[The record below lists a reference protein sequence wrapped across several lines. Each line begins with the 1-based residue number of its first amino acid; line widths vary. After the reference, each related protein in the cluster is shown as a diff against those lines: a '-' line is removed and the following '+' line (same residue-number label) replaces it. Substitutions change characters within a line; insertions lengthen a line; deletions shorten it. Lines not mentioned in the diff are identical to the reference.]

1 MSNPNKLVNGNNGDS
16 SLIND
21 WEDIGDLIE
30 VDYGSANKNVV
41 SSKSSKI
48 DIVDDVDDDSEVVD
62 LYPDDKDKSVDK
74 TISYDEYMKGRYG
87 HTVDV
92 HDLLKDGATS
102 NTLGQEPVVVV
113 GQDDLSGNK
122 VSDGFLTSVDGA
134 MAYYRDDRIN
144 KSNNADNKPNNVD
157 NNPVNI
163 DSKND
168 AKIDVVDDVDGV
180 PVVGQPN
187 KISDSKDTTKDDVG
201 NNVDNDIDDSPE
213 RIGTIGNKVRNI
225 MDRFKKTGIGKFFV
239 KGCLVAALV
248 GTIGAAYHHGFN
260 NGAASAT
267 AKIESQAKAG
277 TEENQGDETG
287 PDAATRELDETA
299 SKTENDDEK
308 LSKSV
313 DVKTADGRVIEG
325 VNFELGGDNSGAD
338 MIDRSLMESSHFGA
352 LTTKPAEWLHGG
364 EGAEYRAAEGN
375 ADAMDSL
382 LKKSIEEFNGHAG
395 DVAVLV
401 QEAYSLGY
409 VDKSQM
415 TLEQKGADTM
425 AIMKDDVKYNDM
437 KSFVEQKKIDLE
449 KDMGH
454 GLMLLTDGQYYA
466 SPYIRA
472 VDAQGNLAKS
482 VSEIHSVS
490 HHVDKSVNPYEGG
503 VLVITDVVQ
512 GTNLNY
518 YEANP
523 EAKEMALRSI
533 GLIAPDSSESQIK
546 EVMKKYMV
554 LGHEAGCKQLCA
566 VEVTPKDTS
575 TYKVEYKTPD
585 DSSSTS
591 DREKTPSPVVI
602 IEDEKPNPGDDTTVT
617 TENKI
622 SRTRYIYR
630 STNGNHSHDRITPQG
645 KEDEKP
651 RDDETPKD
659 KPGENPSET
668 PKENPGENPG
678 ETPGENPKDNEKVLE
693 AKTADV
699 RGANE
704 FDTQKANTVTD
715 QTVEATL
722 GSGQENARI
731 EASGAEV
738 GNKTVEE
745 KEVVEEF
752 STKDESGIENI
763 DKTLD
768 RVENN
773 ESLNTGTSEKQSDA
787 EAKMTV
793 EEAKESTEKAPDTS
807 YDLDYASAE
816 WDFSN
821 FGN

>member
-1 MSNPNKLVNGNNGDS
+1 MDNPNKLGNGNNGDS
-16 SLIND
+16 PLIND
-21 WEDIGDLIE
+21 WGDIGDLI
-30 VDYGSANKNVV
+30 DFAPANNNV
-41 SSKSSKI
+41 KPLKASKI
-48 DIVDDVDDDSEVVD
+48 DIVDD
-62 LYPDDKDKSVDK
+62 KDKSADK

-87 HTVDV
+87 YAVDA
-92 HDLLKDGATS
+92 HDLLKNGATK
-102 NTLGQEPVVVV
+102 NTLGQEPVIVV
-113 GQDDLSGNK
+113 GQDDLNSDR
-122 VSDGFLTSVDGA
+122 VSNSFLSSVDEA
-134 MAYYRDDRIN
+134 LAYYRDERIN
-144 KSNNADNKPNNVD
+144 KANNAGDKD
-157 NNPVNI
+157 
-163 DSKND
+163 DT
-168 AKIDVVDDVDGV
+168 KIDIVDDEDDLDGI

-187 KISDSKDTTKDDVG
+187 KLSDSKDVAKNDIEDDVDKG
-201 NNVDNDIDDSPE
+201 VDNSPE
-213 RIGTIGNKVRNI
+213 RVDTTGNKVGSI
-225 MDRFKKTGIGKFFV
+225 MDRFKKTGIGKLFV

-248 GTIGAAYHHGFN
+248 GTIGGVYHSGFRD
-260 NGAASAT
+260 GAANAT
-267 AKIESQAKAG
+267 AKMEAKINSIN
-277 TEENQGDETG
+277 ENRLGSDM
-287 PDAATRELDETA
+287 ATNELDRTA
-299 SKTENDDEK
+299 TTSNAEVDTEKTD
-308 LSKSV
+308 KSV
-313 DVKTADGRVIEG
+313 DVITADGRVIEG
-325 VNFELGGDNSGAD
+325 VNFNLGGDNSGAD

-352 LTTKPAEWLHGG
+352 LTTKPAEWLNGG
-364 EGAEYRAAEGN
+364 EGAEFRAAEGN

-382 LKKSIEEFNGHAG
+382 LKKSIEEFNSHAG

-409 VDKSQM
+409 VDKAQM
-415 TLEQKGADTM
+415 SLEQKGVDTM
-425 AIMKDDVKYNDM
+425 AIMKDNAKYNDM
-437 KSFVEQKKIDLE
+437 KSFVEQKKVDLE
-449 KDMGH
+449 KNMGH
-454 GLMLLTDGQYYA
+454 GLMLLTDGQHYA

-482 VSEIHSVS
+482 ASEIHSVS
-490 HHVDKSVNPYEGG
+490 HHIDKSVNPYEGG

-512 GTNLNY
+512 GTNQNY

-523 EAKEMALRSI
+523 EAKEMALRSM
-533 GLIAPDSSESQIK
+533 GLITPDSSEAQIK
-546 EVMKKYMV
+546 EAMKKYMV

-575 TYKVEYKTPD
+575 TDKVEYKTPE

-591 DREKTPSPVVI
+591 DREKDPSPVVT
-602 IEDEKPNPGDDTTVT
+602 IEDEKPNPGDETTVT

-622 SRTRYIYR
+622 SRTH
-630 STNGNHSHDRITPQG
+630 NHDRITPQG

-651 RDDETPKD
+651 KDNET
-659 KPGENPSET
+659 
-668 PKENPGENPG
+668 
-678 ETPGENPKDNEKVLE
+678 PKDNEKVLE

-699 RGANE
+699 KGANE

-722 GSGQENARI
+722 GSEQENARM

-738 GNKTVEE
+738 GNKAVEE

-752 STKDESGIENI
+752 SKKDESGIENT

-768 RVENN
+768 QVENN

-793 EEAKESTEKAPDTS
+793 EEAKESTEKAPNTS

>member
-1 MSNPNKLVNGNNGDS
+1 MGNPNKLGNGNSGDS
-16 SLIND
+16 SLMND
-21 WEDIGDLIE
+21 WKDIGDLI
-30 VDYGSANKNVV
+30 DFAPANNNVEP
-41 SSKSSKI
+41 SKSSKI
-48 DIVDDVDDDSEVVD
+48 DIIDDVDDDFEEVD
-62 LYPDDKDKSVDK
+62 L
-74 TISYDEYMKGRYG
+74 
-87 HTVDV
+87 
-92 HDLLKDGATS
+92 DGATK
-102 NTLGQEPVVVV
+102 NALGQEPVIVV
-113 GQDDLSGNK
+113 GQDDLNSDR
-122 VSDGFLTSVDGA
+122 VSNSFLSSVDGA
-134 MAYYRDDRIN
+134 LARYQDDRIN
-144 KSNNADNKPNNVD
+144 KANNAGDKD
-157 NNPVNI
+157 
-163 DSKND
+163 DT
-168 AKIDVVDDVDGV
+168 KIDIVDDNDDLDGA

-187 KISDSKDTTKDDVG
+187 KPSDSKDTAKDDIEDDVDKG
-201 NNVDNDIDDSPE
+201 VDNSPE
-213 RIGTIGNKVRNI
+213 RVDTTGNKVRSI
-225 MDRFKKTGIGKFFV
+225 MDRFKKTGIGKLFV
-239 KGCLVAALV
+239 KGCVVAALV
-248 GTIGAAYHHGFN
+248 ATIGGVYHSGFRD
-260 NGAASAT
+260 GAANAT
-267 AKIESQAKAG
+267 AKMESQAKAG
-277 TEENQGDETG
+277 TNENQGDETG

-299 SKTENDDEK
+299 SKAENDDEK

-352 LTTKPAEWLHGG
+352 LTTKPAEWLNGG
-364 EGAEYRAAEGN
+364 EGAEFRAAEGN

-409 VDKSQM
+409 VDKAQM
-415 TLEQKGADTM
+415 SLEQKGADTM
-425 AIMKDDVKYNDM
+425 AIMKDNAKYNDM

-449 KDMGH
+449 KNMGH
-454 GLMLLTDGQYYA
+454 GLMLLTDGQHYA

-482 VSEIHSVS
+482 VSEIQSVS

-523 EAKEMALRSI
+523 EAKEMALRSM

-546 EVMKKYMV
+546 EAMKKYMV

-575 TYKVEYKTPD
+575 TYKVEYKTPEK
-585 DSSSTS
+585 SSSTS
-591 DREKTPSPVVI
+591 DREKVI
-602 IEDEKPNPGDDTTVT
+602 IDEVTPNPDEKPSPEDNTTVT

-622 SRTRYIYR
+622 TTGTRHIYR
-630 STNGNHSHDRITPQG
+630 STHGSHNHDRITPQG

-651 RDDETPKD
+651 RDNETPKD
-659 KPGENPSET
+659 KPGENPGET
-668 PKENPGENPG
+668 PKD
-678 ETPGENPKDNEKVLE
+678 TPGENPKDNEKVLE

-699 RGANE
+699 KGADE

-722 GSGQENARI
+722 GSEQENARM
-731 EASGAEV
+731 EVSGAEV

-752 STKDESGIENI
+752 SKKDESGIENT

-768 RVENN
+768 QVENN